1 MNYQYTDGT
10 DPDFITLCQLLD
22 ENLNELVGGE
32 TQREQYKQYNTLD
45 SIHDVLL
52 LYEEGVPI
60 GCASFKYY
68 DDGVAELK
76 RVFLRKD
83 YRGKGIAK
91 ELVGRIEASARA
103 KGFQKMI
110 LETGK
115 PLVDAFG
122 LYTRLGYQVIPSYG
136 QYKDMPLSVCMSKEL

>member
-1 MNYQYTDGT
+1 MNYQYTNGSN
-10 DPDFITLCQLLD
+10 PDFMTLCQLLD

-32 TQREQYKQYNTLD
+32 AQREQYKQYNTLE
-45 SIHDVLL
+45 SIHDVIL
-52 LYEEGVPI
+52 LYEDDVPV
-60 GCASFKYY
+60 GCASFKHYE
-68 DDGVAELK
+68 DGVAELK

-91 ELVGRIEASARA
+91 ELMGRIEASARA
-103 KGFQKMI
+103 KGYHKMI

-115 PLVDAFG
+115 PLVDAFQ
-122 LYTRLGYQVIPSYG
+122 LYTRLGYQVIPNYG